1 MDNNKTYS
9 FTPATIG
16 NRLFGIP
23 LYQRLFTWKEKQIN
37 QLIDDL
43 HEHFLNADAKEYY
56 IGMLTIAQ
64 QPDRFD
70 LVDGQQRMTVML
82 LMSIAFIRLTESE
95 NWRKYFLN
103 GTRVYFKGRSSDR
116 TLLSNLYT
124 NNVPEEK
131 TGESLAKGLELI
143 LERIKYHFNDDIDAV
158 KLFSDKIYKNLTVF
172 VTELPENYIKNP
184 SSLNEYFEAMN
195 SSGKSLEQHEIL
207 KVNLLKN
214 YGGDKTIL
222 TNIWNVVSNFEKP
235 LIQTSED
242 ANNYIGHKQQVSLY
256 LDILKQCREGK
267 CSDSI
272 LQRFGYGNNDSK
284 DFKIGEIK
292 VEKKTFDVITYQDRE
307 DAVLTFPEFLLI
319 VLAIHHSDK
328 SIAGKD
334 TSKLL
339 KIFEDNALQDTYKF
353 YQQLLFCR
361 LLLDFYVV
369 RIQYDS
375 SGIGFHNLI
384 FKNWADDAKE
394 HTNERIRQYESM
406 LHVAH
411 DEPYVWLFLLLKHLC
426 SNPLQS
432 QLQLLSFLKS
442 LGGKENH
449 ICPTIESLTY
459 DKAPRY
465 WFWRLDYALWE
476 KLILEGKDSF
486 GYSKLDYD
494 AVRQYEFRR
503 NRSIEHLHPQKDD
516 ENTLWE
522 TKEKDSFGNLAM
534 ISPGFN
540 SSQGKLPVHVKF
552 ANLEVQISNKAIQ
565 SLKLY
570 FMYLKANGIVEGWTI
585 ENKNAHAEEM
595 MRYLEESLNK
605 EKE

>member
-95 NWRKYFLN
+95 NWRKYFFN

-411 DEPYVWLFLLLKHLC
+411 DEPYIWLFLLLKHLC

-476 KLILEGKDSF
+476 KLILEEKIHLAIPNWIMMLYDNMSF
-486 GYSKLDYD
+486 VGIGLLNICILK
-494 AVRQYEFRR
+494 RMT
-503 NRSIEHLHPQKDD
+503 K
-516 ENTLWE
+516 TLY
-522 TKEKDSFGNLAM
+522 
-534 ISPGFN
+534 
-540 SSQGKLPVHVKF
+540 GKLKKRIH
-552 ANLEVQISNKAIQ
+552 LEI
-565 SLKLY
+565 
-570 FMYLKANGIVEGWTI
+570 
-585 ENKNAHAEEM
+585 
-595 MRYLEESLNK
+595 
-605 EKE
+605 